1 VNLRLI
7 IISLLTVVFQ
17 SLCQAADTNLTA
29 DADARLI
36 NEATGLRTKLVATGG
51 WSKPVTGAHGN
62 RISGRLLV
70 YDGAY
75 FTNELGKPGWF
86 AAPVFVE
93 ITNEMGFPTQIFF
106 NWEKDVRFEL
116 RDVNGKPADNLKL
129 SGGVFSWTP
138 RDSNWA
144 SVPADGL
151 LRLRANR
158 NVSTQYLGT
167 ERPNPGGL
175 SLFFRLGEEWLIPA
189 GDTNDYFLSA
199 TFMPQ
204 PTNYVVFLAGH
215 GSQPTNSVPG
225 SNAVWQ
231 ATLEFPA
238 VKLGSSVL
246 K

>member
-1 VNLRLI
+1 MCYMIL
-7 IISLLTVVFQ
+7 
-17 SLCQAADTNLTA
+17 
-29 DADARLI
+29 
-36 NEATGLRTKLVATGG
+36 
-51 WSKPVTGAHGN
+51 
-62 RISGRLLV
+62 
-70 YDGAY
+70 
-75 FTNELGKPGWF
+75 GWF
-86 AAPVFVE
+86 AAPIFVE

-116 RDVNGKPADNLKL
+116 RDVNGKPADNLKQ
-129 SGGVFSWTP
+129 GGGGSWTP

-167 ERPNPGGL
+167 ERLNPGGL
-175 SLFFRLGEEWLIPA
+175 SLFFRSGENWLIPA
-189 GDTNDYFLSA
+189 GDSNVYFLSA
-199 TFMPQ
+199 TISPQ
-204 PTNYVVFLAGH
+204 PTNSSPDSH
-215 GSQPTNSVPG
+215 
-225 SNAVWQ
+225 AVWQ